1 MSIYIVR
8 ADGLL
13 FSAKQLE
20 AVSRLHACRDLGG
33 IVEGVAWVRDNGD
46 IVTENTIRNENKKDT
61 SAVYFFSCVRMQYLQ
76 KTIDFIPLLWYII
89 GVKGKGLK
97 SPGGN

>member
-46 IVTENTIRNENKKDT
+46 IVTENTIRNDKKKPLSGQIVFLWKLRKRQTHDNNT
-61 SAVYFFSCVRMQYLQ
+61 SCITMCQ
-76 KTIDFIPLLWYII
+76 LLLFP
-89 GVKGKGLK
+89 VF
-97 SPGGN
+97 

>member
-20 AVSRLHACRDLGG
+20 AVTRLHACRDLGG
-33 IVEGVAWVRDNGD
+33 IVEGGAWVRDNGD
-46 IVTENTIRNENKKDT
+46 IVTENTIR
-61 SAVYFFSCVRMQYLQ
+61 SS
-76 KTIDFIPLLWYII
+76 
-89 GVKGKGLK
+89 
-97 SPGGN
+97 

>member
-1 MSIYIVR
+1 MSIYLVNAER
-8 ADGLL
+8 LH

-46 IVTENTIRNENKKDT
+46 IVTENTIRNDKK
-61 SAVYFFSCVRMQYLQ
+61 SPFRGKLFSC
-76 KTIDFIPLLWYII
+76 
-89 GVKGKGLK
+89 
-97 SPGGN
+97 GN